1 MTSGKNQAEGNR
13 EAARQ
18 YNKHAE
24 ETAKSGSVREKAE
37 AARSTV
43 EGDQAEELKKA
54 EKAGKSKAKS

>member
-1 MTSGKNQAEGNR
+1 MTSGKNQGEGNR

-37 AARSTV
+37 EARSAV
-43 EGDQAEELKKA
+43 EGDEAKALKKA
-54 EKAGKSKAKS
+54 EEAGKSKAKS